1 MYVYEICLRTYSFTC
16 FKCSVL
22 TRFSHVHVLCHCLHY
37 FAADKPVLTD
47 ESLLVKEGSYQI
59 PRANVAHFMLDCV
72 QTDQYDK
79 KFVAI
84 AI

>member
-1 MYVYEICLRTYSFTC
+1 MSL
-16 FKCSVL
+16 
-22 TRFSHVHVLCHCLHY
+22 FSSL
-37 FAADKPVLTD
+37 FADKPVLTD

-79 KFVAI
+79 RFVAI